1 MAVSTDSQRF
11 DPKIG
16 CQVTRLRGDF
26 ETESP
31 LLGADGGERVDASGT
46 DGRQQRC
53 GDQREQERGERE
65 HQRIS
70 RPFFGRTSS
79 LTHIAL

>member
-1 MAVSTDSQRF
+1 MAVVLPESQRF

-26 ETESP
+26 ETEPP
-31 LLGADGGERVDASGT
+31 LLGADGGERVDACGT

-53 GDQREQERGERE
+53 AAGDQREQERGERE

-70 RPFFGRTSS
+70 LPFFDE
-79 LTHIAL
+79 H

>member
-1 MAVSTDSQRF
+1 MPVLPDSQRF

-16 CQVTRLRGDF
+16 FQVTRLRGDF

-31 LLGADGGERVDASGT
+31 LLGADGGERVDAYGT

-53 GDQREQERGERE
+53 GAGDQRDK
-65 HQRIS
+65 S
-70 RPFFGRTSS
+70 PT
-79 LTHIAL
+79 